1 MVGSM
6 PQESSTL
13 AGSTIE
19 ITAKL
24 QQTGGSLYPRAS
36 LDLAEYETRI

>member
-1 MVGSM
+1 MVGSV

-24 QQTGGSLYPRAS
+24 QRTGGSLYPIWQSMQR
-36 LDLAEYETRI
+36 EYGNC